1 VTSILRRALTLLRL
15 RFVLL
20 QFGLALLVFLLFAAW
35 LRLPD
40 SSIFAVVA
48 SALLA
53 VIVLAIALFG
63 EVLLLRRLRA
73 LASTRGTLLR
83 GAVAIL
89 LAVLIWYAWSAFLNH
104 QSLNDGLRAGYWNSR
119 FPHGYRNTF
128 SYMNIVKW
136 LGWLWVSLQWIG
148 TGLLL
153 APAVATAQSSRS
165 ARAARRVW
173 RSGTY
178 WLVFFVSAI
187 LATSF
192 TGFFLNWTPG
202 HGLRVETISLALRL
216 GAVVIV
222 DLLLACFVL
231 AVITALTERSDER
244 YSTPGGT
251 PETSQPRTT
260 EIP

>member
-1 VTSILRRALTLLRL
+1 MLR
-15 RFVLL
+15 

-40 SSIFAVVA
+40 ASIFAVAA

-89 LAVLIWYAWSAFLNH
+89 LAVLLWFACAAFLNH
-104 QSLNDGLRAGYWNSR
+104 QSLSDGLRAGYWNSR
-119 FPHGYRNTF
+119 FPYSYRNTF
-128 SYMNIVKW
+128 TYMHLVKW
-136 LGWLWVSLQWIG
+136 LGWLWTSLQWVG

-153 APAVATAQSSRS
+153 AIAVATAQSRRS
-165 ARAARRVW
+165 GRATLRVW

-178 WLVFFVSAI
+178 WLVFFASAS
-187 LATSF
+187 LATNF
-192 TGFFLNWTPG
+192 TGFFLRWTPG
-202 HGLRVETISLALRL
+202 RGLRVETISLALRL

-222 DLLLACFVL
+222 DLVLACFVL

-251 PETSQPRTT
+251 PEVSQPRTT